1 MPGNVVLPSDW
12 LIQTRPAM
20 EKHSAIDGKPVS
32 NGDVAYFYCKF
43 RLTPRF
49 VGNITVTGNN
59 GPHRRKVFELVRFSM
74 TSRRKGDVA
83 LNYAMEQAL

>member
-1 MPGNVVLPSDW
+1 
-12 LIQTRPAM
+12 M
-20 EKHSAIDGKPVS
+20 EKHSAVDGTPAPD
-32 NGDVAYFYCKF
+32 GHVAYIYRRF

-49 VGNITVTGNN
+49 VGNTTVTSNN
-59 GPHRRKVFELVRFSM
+59 GPHRRKVFELVRFDM